1 MWKRIINTSLLLL
14 FLFWLPG
21 MCSAATDQQT
31 NPGLVQLKIELAA
44 VYQNN
49 EQLAINCSRSELA
62 LTQAQEQLAVSETR
76 TNQLETQLA
85 TLSGQTQAALNSS
98 KTAENDLSAANKLLT
113 EWKKEQDK
121 AMSKLKQENK
131 IYKLVLVGLVAK
143 ALM

>member
-1 MWKRIINTSLLLL
+1 
-14 FLFWLPG
+14 

-76 TNQLETQLA
+76 INQLETQLA
-85 TLSGQTQAALNSS
+85 MLKGQTQAALSSS
-98 KTAENDLSAANKLLT
+98 KTAESDLSAANKLLA

-121 AMSKLKQENK
+121 KMSKLKRENK
-131 IYKLVLVGLVAK
+131 VYKLVIVGLAIK
-143 ALM
+143 ALTWNN